1 MPQWKN
7 KTNRG
12 ASMEKNFIEALTVL
26 IDDQLFA
33 VLNAKQL
40 PSDRRAKQVLLNGV
54 RLSRQFDQFVV
65 VEKFDS
71 VNDEL
76 IAVDIDKASPI
87 DTGSGYE
94 STADIAFELT
104 AAALGK
110 LHHRSGLAVALT
122 PMATFN
128 FLHRLSGVQA
138 QIHTHAGNPTAFDVT
153 LLRVE
158 SSRTSLRDLELK
170 HSYLE
175 SATVKIPLLDATSVQ
190 ASLLAAHKT
199 VYSETGKSVVVALRA
214 DALSGSKKKNQSH
227 ELNSAAQQVLMA
239 LVKHIAAS
247 LHIAQS
253 AVQVLLIWPSV
264 EADFKAAEW
273 LNDTSTTMLKST
285 VSAGGLIALAELAAL
300 PGSIVQAIARVLPG
314 VPTRIAHAGGIV
326 EIMATAVGVTRAVKA
341 IPVAQGKLFSHSI

>member
-1 MPQWKN
+1 
-7 KTNRG
+7 
-12 ASMEKNFIEALTVL
+12 MEKNFIEALTVL

-40 PSDRRAKQVLLNGV
+40 PSDRRAKQALLNGV
-54 RLSRQFDQFVV
+54 RLSRQFTQFVV

-76 IAVDIDKASPI
+76 IAVDIDRASSV
-87 DTGSGYE
+87 DTGSGSE
-94 STADIAFELT
+94 PTTDLTFELT

-110 LHHRSGLAVALT
+110 LHHRSSLALAPL
-122 PMATFN
+122 ATFN
-128 FLHRLSGVQA
+128 FLHHPSGVQA
-138 QIHTHAGNPTAFDVT
+138 QVHTHAGSPTALDVT

-158 SSRTSLRDLELK
+158 SSRTSLRNLELK
-170 HSYLE
+170 HSYLD
-175 SATVKIPLLDATSVQ
+175 SATVKIALMDATSVQ

-199 VYSETGKSVVVALRA
+199 VYSEMGKSVVVALRA
-214 DALSGSKKKNQSH
+214 DALSGSKKKNQTH
-227 ELNSAAQQVLMA
+227 DLNSAAQQVLTA

-326 EIMATAVGVTRAVKA
+326 EIMATAAGVTRAVKA